1 MLAALPDTFTVL
13 ATPRRGMHAEFD
25 FDGDVVL
32 VTGASGAL
40 GSAVCRA
47 FQDAGATVCGT
58 DVQEPSKETELD
70 RGEVSFYRGDLTDE
84 AAAEQVV
91 NGVVDAHGGLDC
103 LCNIA
108 GMWKGGTPIDE
119 TDVEDF
125 ETVFDV
131 NLKTMFLASKH
142 AIPHLR
148 ESEGAIVS
156 VSARASLE
164 GGDGDGPYRASKA
177 GVRLLTETI
186 AEENRGEVRA
196 NAVMPSVIDT
206 PQNREMIPDA
216 DHDSWVDP
224 ADIAR
229 TVMALCSDATPP
241 TSGAAVPVYG
251 EA

>member
-1 MLAALPDTFTVL
+1 VVASHGT
-13 ATPRRGMHAEFD
+13 GMHAEFD

-47 FQDAGATVCGT
+47 FDDAGATVCGT
-58 DVQEPSKETELD
+58 DVVEPGEDTELD

-84 AAAEQVV
+84 AQAEQVV
-91 NGVVDAHGGLDC
+91 SGVVEAHGGLDA
-103 LCNIA
+103 LCNVA
-108 GMWKGGTPIDE
+108 GMWQGGDPIDE
-119 TDVEDF
+119 TDVGDF

-142 AIPHLR
+142 ALPHLR
-148 ESEGAIVS
+148 ERGGNIVS

-164 GGDGDGPYRASKA
+164 GGEGDGPYRAAKA

-206 PQNREMIPDA
+206 PTNREMLPDA

-229 TVMALCSDATPP
+229 VVLALCSDATPP
-241 TSGAAVPVYG
+241 TSGGAIPVYG

>member
-1 MLAALPDTFTVL
+1 MQAD
-13 ATPRRGMHAEFD
+13 FD
-25 FDGDVVL
+25 FDGSVVL

-40 GSAVCRA
+40 GSAMCRA
-47 FQDAGATVCGT
+47 FDDAGATVCGT
-58 DVQEPSKETELD
+58 DVVEPGEDTELD

-84 AAAEQVV
+84 DAVERVV
-91 NGVVDAHGGLDC
+91 SGVVDAHDRLDA

-108 GMWKGGTPIDE
+108 GMWQGGSPIDE
-119 TDVEDF
+119 TAVEDF
-125 ETVFDV
+125 DTVFDV

-148 ESEGAIVS
+148 ETGGNIVS

-164 GGDGDGPYRASKA
+164 GGDGDGPYRAAKA

-206 PQNREMIPDA
+206 PQNREMLPDA

-229 TVMALCSDATPP
+229 VAMSLCSDATPP
-241 TSGAAVPVYG
+241 TSGGAIPVYG

>member
-1 MLAALPDTFTVL
+1 
-13 ATPRRGMHAEFD
+13 MHAEFD

-47 FQDAGATVCGT
+47 FADAGATVCGS
-58 DVQEPSKETELD
+58 DVVEPGEDTELD
-70 RGEVSFYRGDLTDE
+70 RGEVAFYRGDLTDE
-84 AAAEQVV
+84 ADAERVV
-91 NGVVDAHGGLDC
+91 SGVVDAHGGLDV
-103 LCNIA
+103 LCNVA
-108 GMWKGGTPIDE
+108 GTWKGGTPVDE
-119 TDVEDF
+119 TAVDEF

-148 ESEGAIVS
+148 EGDGDGAVVS
-156 VSARASLE
+156 VSARASLA
-164 GGDGDGPYRASKA
+164 GGEGDGPYRASKA

-186 AEENRGEVRA
+186 AEENEGDVRA

-206 PQNREMIPDA
+206 PQNREMLPDA
-216 DHDSWVDP
+216 DHDAWVDP

-229 TVMALCSDATPP
+229 TVMALASDATPP

>member
-1 MLAALPDTFTVL
+1 
-13 ATPRRGMHAEFD
+13 MHAEFD
-25 FDGDVVL
+25 FADDVVL

-47 FQDAGATVCGT
+47 FGDAGATVCGT
-58 DVQEPSKETELD
+58 DVVEPGEDTGLD

-84 AAAEQVV
+84 TEAEQVV
-91 NGVVDAHGGLDC
+91 SGVVDAHGGLDA
-103 LCNIA
+103 LCNVA
-108 GMWKGGTPIDE
+108 GMWKGGDPIEE
-119 TDVEDF
+119 TDVGTFDA
-125 ETVFDV
+125 VFDV
-131 NLKTMFLASKH
+131 NLKTMFLACKH
-142 AIPHLR
+142 ALPHLQD
-148 ESEGAIVS
+148 SGGNIVS

-164 GGDGDGPYRASKA
+164 GGEGDGPYRAAKA

-206 PQNREMIPDA
+206 PQNREMLPDA

-229 TVMALCSDATPP
+229 VVLALCSDATPP
-241 TSGAAVPVYG
+241 TSGGAIPVYG
-251 EA
+251 DA